1 MTENKVKYLV
11 YKQNFGGYMARLYF
25 LSDVALVKDAWW
37 LYLMGFIVTIFII
50 GGSLYFAFKAYKR
63 SKELNMPKEKIK
75 KVVVSSVSFSILP
88 SIGIFIGVITMAGLL
103 GVPLPWIRLSVLGAL
118 HYELMAVSVAADGV
132 TVATLTVENFVTI
145 AFVMTIAIIWGSL
158 FALFFFKKYQKKFV
172 DKVNVSDK
180 KSFSGLIFQSVFIGL
195 ISAYFG
201 DAFAKMINY
210 EVKEVVDG
218 AYTGNL
224 LDKTTFVP
232 LIVFISSFIFM
243 ASFDY
248 LVNKKNQRWLENFQ
262 LSLSMILGMTIAVL
276 FGLGG
281 IY

>member
-1 MTENKVKYLV
+1 MI
-11 YKQNFGGYMARLYF
+11 NFLAV
-25 LSDVALVKDAWW
+25 SDVQVIKEAWW
-37 LYLMGFIVTIFII
+37 MYLAGAMVTVFII
-50 GGSLYFAFKAYKR
+50 GGSLFFAYKAYKR
-63 SKELNMPKEKIK
+63 GKELDMSK
-75 KVVVSSVSFSILP
+75 KQLKSAVVSSISFSILP

-132 TVATLTVENFVTI
+132 TVATLTVQNFVTI

-158 FALFFFKKYQKKFV
+158 FALFFFKKYQEKV
-172 DKVNVSDK
+172 IDKVKTTDK
-180 KSFSGLIFQSVFIGL
+180 KSFSNLIFQSVFIGL

-210 EVKEVVDG
+210 EVREIVDG
-218 AYTGNL
+218 AYTGNV

-243 ASFDY
+243 AFFDY
-248 LVNKKNQRWLENFQ
+248 LVQKKNQKWLENFQ
-262 LSLSMILGMTIAVL
+262 LSLAMILGMAIAVFL
-276 FGLGG
+276 GLGG